1 VQQAVQTIVQGVAN
15 RKNRP
20 LVWMIL
26 LIFALATQ
34 GMFSPL
40 DDMLRALRNK
50 AHPHAASGSLAII
63 SIDDQT
69 SVAHGEWPWPR
80 RDVAALVRALD
91 AAGVKRI
98 AFEHIFMA
106 SDDAAGNA
114 ALAAALAALPER
126 PILAA
131 ALDETR
137 SKGSYRVVLPD
148 AQLRAG
154 ADVAIKTLEADAFGL
169 TWSINQAY
177 QTPQGTFPSLAAA
190 LAGRHPARAPTYV
203 IDYSIDADTI
213 PQVSAADVLA
223 GRAARHLA
231 GKEVLVSSSQ
241 GNATLPGMG
250 PTRPGIIQI
259 LAAETMTASPQRN
272 FGWMGA
278 FVLATILGSII
289 WTMRRAAAL
298 LALMMAALAFGAA
311 PIWLDAQGFIG
322 GFAPSIIL
330 ILAVSIARLWRRYS
344 RLGERTNVLSGL
356 PNLLALREYS
366 LMPEDV
372 VVAVRIKNYTKL
384 AAALSKQE
392 HVLTQ
397 QIIQRLGASGMGPL
411 FHGDEGIFCWI
422 AHQGEATELAE
433 HLEALHSL
441 FLVPLTVDTLQVD
454 ISLAFGIDTARSTD
468 AGIRFASALI
478 AADEAAAAGM
488 RWKYYDPTRLGEAE
502 WQMSLLGQLDAA
514 IESGEV
520 WVAYQAKQDIR
531 ENRITGAEA
540 LARWA
545 HPQRGAIPPDEFI
558 PAAEAN
564 GRIDKLT
571 YFVLDQ
577 ALSLA
582 AEMGPGFDV
591 AVNLSAQMFDRRD
604 FVDRVAEMCDRLGVS
619 PGQLTLEVTESAAV
633 QSEQDMLQTV
643 TALLR
648 LGVSVAIDDYGTGY
662 STLDYLKK
670 IKATELKIDRSFVAA
685 MERNRS
691 DRLLVNAT
699 IKLAHSLGQV
709 VVAEGVETKETLD
722 MLRRMHCDKAQGYY
736 ISRPVPRS
744 DFVRFMHQKSA
755 QQAA

>member
-1 VQQAVQTIVQGVAN
+1 
-15 RKNRP
+15 
-20 LVWMIL
+20 
-26 LIFALATQ
+26 
-34 GMFSPL
+34 
-40 DDMLRALRNK
+40 
-50 AHPHAASGSLAII
+50 
-63 SIDDQT
+63 
-69 SVAHGEWPWPR
+69 
-80 RDVAALVRALD
+80 
-91 AAGVKRI
+91 
-98 AFEHIFMA
+98 
-106 SDDAAGNA
+106 
-114 ALAAALAALPER
+114 
-126 PILAA
+126 
-131 ALDETR
+131 
-137 SKGSYRVVLPD
+137 
-148 AQLRAG
+148 
-154 ADVAIKTLEADAFGL
+154 
-169 TWSINQAY
+169 
-177 QTPQGTFPSLAAA
+177 
-190 LAGRHPARAPTYV
+190 
-203 IDYSIDADTI
+203 
-213 PQVSAADVLA
+213 
-223 GRAARHLA
+223 
-231 GKEVLVSSSQ
+231 
-241 GNATLPGMG
+241 
-250 PTRPGIIQI
+250 
-259 LAAETMTASPQRN
+259 
-272 FGWMGA
+272 
-278 FVLATILGSII
+278 
-289 WTMRRAAAL
+289 
-298 LALMMAALAFGAA
+298 
-311 PIWLDAQGFIG
+311 
-322 GFAPSIIL
+322 
-330 ILAVSIARLWRRYS
+330 
-344 RLGERTNVLSGL
+344 
-356 PNLLALREYS
+356 
-366 LMPEDV
+366 
-372 VVAVRIKNYTKL
+372 
-384 AAALSKQE
+384 
-392 HVLTQ
+392 
-397 QIIQRLGASGMGPL
+397 MGPL

-468 AGIRFASALI
+468 AAIRFASALI

-604 FVDRVAEMCDRLGVS
+604 FVDRVAEMCNRLGVS

-633 QSEQDMLQTV
+633 QSEQDMLQTL